1 MTTSDATSR
10 AAFTLDL
17 LRGAGIDSVPL
28 ASTPSFGHLME
39 YLFARI
45 DGRAAPRREQADA
58 RPTGAPSAAIAWGAL
73 HEIGLSSGYSPL
85 VFVATAASRDSLR
98 CFVGAHPS
106 VLPSSETLAGHFS
119 GAYRGVTASGESA
132 PGPVGAEALNGIADF
147 GEWVRV
153 TGGPPA
159 LLQDAEETVVDIMAR
174 GMGAEPWILVVEAV
188 PLPAAALRQML
199 SETGQVDSYLQSIET
214 EQRTVGAVSAS
225 VTDKTVTLALGAL
238 AIAEKALDEAALEG
252 GWLLRIHAGAESAG
266 AALSAGALLSGCFRA
281 DELSVQPARVVRCGG
296 GGAVVEPA
304 WSSPVSLL
312 PVLGAAVESGLTFPV
327 SSSRLATVAGLPAHE
342 HRGFALRKTAE
353 FDVDL
358 VPSAKIIASLGAT
371 VRDSSSARAPG
382 PAPVDATWGLT
393 ARDLVRHVLVAGVT
407 GSGKSVSM
415 ARILDGLDAAGLPFA
430 VVEPAK
436 AEYRRRL
443 AHVSGL
449 RSYSLG
455 DGSADFRLNPFEPPR
470 GTRVQTHVD
479 HVRSL
484 FNASFS
490 LFAPLPQVLE
500 LCLSEIYVERGWDLT
515 HNSNPR
521 LPDHDLASREVR
533 SLTFPTLGDLV
544 FKIDEVVDRLGYSN
558 EISMDVRAALR
569 TRLDSLRMGAK
580 GVLLDGPST
589 VDIAELLLDPI
600 VLELELI
607 GDEEEKC
614 FIMGLLFVDLY
625 EHRVAESAARNGG
638 PPGRELEHFFV
649 IEEAHRLLRAA
660 PPSSDPESANTR
672 GKAVE
677 DFCNMLAEVRAYGQG
692 FGICEQIP
700 AKLAEDAIKNTNVKI
715 VHRLLARDDR
725 ESLAACMCMSDE
737 QCDVLPALPLGRAAV
752 FAEGMD
758 GPALVDVEMLK
769 PRSGS
774 GTAKK
779 PAGSPAA
786 SRPPSGLMRTVTIW
800 LAEEMLFPAGTVPE
814 RVLRW
819 LRGEP
824 NLHGIRSA
832 LSEGASTWCRQ
843 YLLDAHFEKELH
855 ERIVGA
861 SLPSLGANSLPAR
874 LGLLGKGVAED
885 LWAQLDVAAPQ
896 PFDVCVGACTDGP
909 CLLIPLV
916 TMLRPSVLRA
926 ATDQVARPH
935 RDTAMDSS
943 DLLRSD
949 VRRSVGRLSPDLE
962 KRLALC
968 ALARS
973 TWSAGMGLS
982 AATRL
987 LAAAAKYLDNPAP

>member
-1 MTTSDATSR
+1 M
-10 AAFTLDL
+10 
-17 LRGAGIDSVPL
+17 
-28 ASTPSFGHLME
+28 
-39 YLFARI
+39 
-45 DGRAAPRREQADA
+45 
-58 RPTGAPSAAIAWGAL
+58 
-73 HEIGLSSGYSPL
+73 SGSYAPL
-85 VFVATAASRDSLR
+85 VFVATSASKDSVR

-106 VLPSSETLAGHFS
+106 VLPSSEILAGHFL
-119 GAYRGVTASGESA
+119 GAYRGVTSRSESA
-132 PGPVGAEALNGIADF
+132 PGPVGAEALNAIADF
-147 GEWVRV
+147 GAWVRV
-153 TGGPPA
+153 TGDPPA
-159 LLQDAEETVVDIMAR
+159 LLEDAEETAIDIVAR
-174 GMGAEPWILVVEAV
+174 GMGSEPWIIVVEAV
-188 PLPAAALRQML
+188 PLPAAALRQTL
-199 SETGQVDSYLQSIET
+199 SETSQVDSYLQSIET
-214 EQRTVGAVSAS
+214 EQRTVGAVSTS
-225 VTDKTVTLALGAL
+225 VTDKTVSLALRAL
-238 AIAEKALDEAALEG
+238 ATAKEALDEAALQG

-281 DELSVQPARVVRCGG
+281 DDLSVQPTRVVRCSDDGT
-296 GGAVVEPA
+296 VVEPT

-312 PVLGAAVESGLTFPV
+312 PVIGIATESGLAFPV
-327 SSSRLATVAGLPAHE
+327 SSSRLATVAGLPALE

-358 VPSAKIIASLGAT
+358 IPQGKVIASLGAT
-371 VRDSSSARAPG
+371 VRDSSSVHASSPASNDAR
-382 PAPVDATWGLT
+382 WGLT

-443 AHVSGL
+443 AHISGL
-449 RSYSLG
+449 RRYSLG
-455 DGSADFRLNPFEPPR
+455 DGSTDFRLNPFEPPCGIR
-470 GTRVQTHVD
+470 IQTHVD

-484 FNASFS
+484 FNASFAM
-490 LFAPLPQVLE
+490 FAPLPQVLE
-500 LCLSEIYVERGWDLT
+500 LCLSEIYVERGWDLARNT
-515 HNSNPR
+515 NPR
-521 LPDHDLASREVR
+521 LADHDLAPRDVR

-544 FKIDEVVDRLGYSN
+544 FKIDEVVDRLGYGS
-558 EISMDVRAALR
+558 EISMNVRAALR

-580 GVLLDGPST
+580 GILLDGPST
-589 VDIAELLLDPI
+589 IDMAELLLDPV

-625 EHRVAESAARNGG
+625 EHRVAEAAGRGGG
-638 PPGRELEHFFV
+638 PPDHELEHFFV

-660 PPSSDPESANTR
+660 PPTSDPESANTR

-758 GPALVDVEMLK
+758 GPALVDVEMLRQ
-769 PRSGS
+769 RSGTQTVQKQT
-774 GTAKK
+774 GT
-779 PAGSPAA
+779 SAA
-786 SRPPSGLMRTVTIW
+786 ARPPASLVRTVTIW

-814 RVLRW
+814 RVLRS
-819 LRGEP
+819 LRGEQD
-824 NLHGIRSA
+824 LDDIRSA
-832 LSEGASTWCRQ
+832 LSEGASTWGRQ

-855 ERIVGA
+855 ERIAGA
-861 SLPSLGANSLPAR
+861 HLPLLSNNSFPAR
-874 LGLLGKGVAED
+874 LGSLAKTVAED
-885 LWAQLDVAAPQ
+885 LWARLEVAAPQ
-896 PFDVCVGACTDGP
+896 PFDVCAGACGDAP
-909 CLLIPLV
+909 CLLVPLV
-916 TMLRPSVLRA
+916 AMMRPSMLRA
-926 ATDQVARPH
+926 AADQVTLPR
-935 RDTAMDSS
+935 RDTAMDAS

-949 VRRSVGRLSPDLE
+949 VRRSVGPVSSQLE
-962 KRLALC
+962 KRLVLC

-973 TWSAGMGLS
+973 TWSAGMGS
-982 AATRL
+982 NAATKL
-987 LAAAAKYLDNPAP
+987 LDAAAKYLDNLPA